1 MTVKEEKY
9 KKHNGVHWEGFNLTA
24 KRCVLSHFGLGI
36 S

>member
-1 MTVKEEKY
+1 MTAKKKY

-24 KRCVLSHFGLGI
+24 KRCLSHFV